1 MKKKSTLKD
10 YITST
15 ELIIMLLI
23 FLIGAVP
30 EIVKNMTDTKN
41 AKGKNYGVY
50 TIEEIK
56 TLEIEDPFI
65 EKISLQKDFYQKY
78 FSKQFDNVEVEETI
92 YCISDG
98 MSGRLIIEARNED
111 KPGIEIYVHLNKN
124 KTDLVTIRLLY
135 FHNGNFKETFSFIN
149 KEELVYVADYFNIK
163 DAYTLLQNNY
173 NNLSQSSY
181 NENHYYANKT
191 DEHYNIKINE
201 SRYSP
206 KDPIEAEY
214 TIEKTF

>member
-30 EIVKNMTDTKN
+30 EIVKNMTDAKN
-41 AKGKNYGVY
+41 AQGKNYGVY

-65 EKISLQKDFYQKY
+65 EKISLQKDFYLKY

-98 MSGRLIIEARNED
+98 MSGRLIIDVSNED
-111 KPGIEIYVHLNKN
+111 KPGIEIYVQLNKN

-135 FHNGNFKETFSFIN
+135 FHNCNFKETF
-149 KEELVYVADYFNIK
+149 
-163 DAYTLLQNNY
+163 
-173 NNLSQSSY
+173 
-181 NENHYYANKT
+181 
-191 DEHYNIKINE
+191 
-201 SRYSP
+201 
-206 KDPIEAEY
+206 
-214 TIEKTF
+214 

>member
-15 ELIIMLLI
+15 EFIIMLLI

-30 EIVKNMTDTKN
+30 EIVKNMTSTMN
-41 AKGKNYGVY
+41 SRGKNYGVY

-56 TLEIEDPFI
+56 TLDIEDPFI
-65 EKISLQKDFYQKY
+65 DKISLQKDFYQKY
-78 FSKQFDNVEVEETI
+78 FSKQFDNVEVQETI
-92 YCISDG
+92 YHIKDG
-98 MSGRLIIEARNED
+98 MSGKLIINVRNEE
-111 KPGIEIYVHLNKN
+111 KPGIEIYVHVSKN

-135 FHNGNFKETFSFIN
+135 FHDGNFKETFSYVN
-149 KEELVYVADYFNIK
+149 KEELEYVADYFNIK

-173 NNLSQSSY
+173 SNLNQSSN
-181 NENHYYANKT
+181 NENYYYASNF
-191 DEHYNIKINE
+191 DDPYNIRITE

-206 KDPIEAEY
+206 NDPIEAEY
-214 TIEKTF
+214 CIEKSF